1 MITFPLQVLLA
12 DDDPDDCTFFREI
25 LEELPISAKLTTVN
39 DGVQLMQL
47 LSQMEEIT
55 PDVLFLDLNMPR
67 KNGFECLSE
76 IKNNKKLKHLPVVI
90 YSTSFERNV
99 VNLLYENGADYY
111 IRKPGDFSKLKKA
124 IYTALTMVIHSEP
137 VKPTKEEFV
146 IQV

>member
-1 MITFPLQVLLA
+1 MITYPLHVLLA
-12 DDDPDDCTFFREI
+12 DDDPDDCTFFKEI
-25 LEELPISAKLTTVN
+25 LEELPLSAKLTTVN

-47 LSQMEEIT
+47 LSQMEEVI
-55 PDVLFLDLNMPR
+55 PDVLFLDLSMPR

-76 IKNNKKLKHLPVVI
+76 IKSNEKLKLLPVVI
-90 YSTSFERNV
+90 YSTSFDRNV
-99 VNLLYENGADYY
+99 VNLLYESGAHYY

-124 IYTALTMVIHSEP
+124 IDTALTMVTHAEP